1 MVKRIVVAG
10 CRYFT
15 DYSAAKAFIEFAIQ
29 DLREQ
34 YDLVFLSGD
43 CVGADKLGERFATE
57 NGFAVEHFPADWETF
72 GKSAGPIRNR
82 KMAEAADYV
91 ICFWDGKS
99 RGTASM
105 INYAKKLGKPV
116 RVKLI

>member
-1 MVKRIVVAG
+1 MIKRIVVAG
-10 CRYFT
+10 CRDFH
-15 DYSAAKAFIEFAIQ
+15 DYAVAKDFIEQSICEIRQ
-29 DLREQ
+29 SYE
-34 YDLVFLSGD
+34 LVFLSGD
-43 CVGADKLGERFATE
+43 CTGADKLGERFATE
-57 NGFAVEHFPADWETF
+57 
-72 GKSAGPIRNR
+72 
-82 KMAEAADYV
+82 MAESADYV